1 MDGFWRSDVLNAG
14 LLGWGLSTAVV
25 LEDTQRGC
33 KHVLVLLL
41 VRDGR
46 GALEW
51 LLLRG
56 CQPWLNSVG
65 VLDGL
70 LGWVDRSLL
79 GRNDLDLSLEAGI
92 AAC

>member
-1 MDGFWRSDVLNAG
+1 MDGFWRSDVLTAG
-14 LLGWGLSTAVV
+14 LLGWWLSTTVV
-25 LEDTQRGC
+25 LEDPQRGC

-41 VRDGR
+41 VRDGS
-46 GALEW
+46 GALGW

-56 CQPWLNSVG
+56 CQPWLGSVG

-70 LGWVDRSLL
+70 LGRVDRSLL
-79 GRNDLDLSLEAGI
+79 GRNDLDLSLEARI